1 MVDNTMDLWNNLS
14 QRIYQ
19 LNRKKKEIFFDKV
32 YSLSEI
38 HKYKPVIHNY
48 ENETSKI
55 YIQYIVNLFQITEE
69 QAIILLN
76 RFNGNVYLTIVFS

>member
-1 MVDNTMDLWNNLS
+1 MDLWNNLS

-19 LNRKKKEIFFDKV
+19 LNREKKKYFFDKV

-38 HKYKPVIHNY
+38 HKYKPMIHNY

-55 YIQYIVNLFQITEE
+55 YIQYIVDLFQITEE

-76 RFNGNVYLTIVFS
+76 RFNGNVYFTIIFS

>member
-1 MVDNTMDLWNNLS
+1 MDLWNNLS

>member
-1 MVDNTMDLWNNLS
+1 MDLWNNLS

-19 LNRKKKEIFFDKV
+19 LNREKKKYFFDKV

-55 YIQYIVNLFQITEE
+55 YIQYIVDLFQITEE

-76 RFNGNVYLTIVFS
+76 RFNGNVYLTILFS

>member
-32 YSLSEI
+32 YSLLKI

-55 YIQYIVNLFQITEE
+55 YIQYIVDLFQITEE

>member
-1 MVDNTMDLWNNLS
+1 MDLWNNLS

-19 LNRKKKEIFFDKV
+19 LNREKKNYFFDKV

-55 YIQYIVNLFQITEE
+55 YIQYIVDLFQITEE

-76 RFNGNVYLTIVFS
+76 RFNGNVYLTILFS

>member
-1 MVDNTMDLWNNLS
+1 MDVWNNLS

-55 YIQYIVNLFQITEE
+55 YIQYIVDLFQFFH
-69 QAIILLN
+69 N
-76 RFNGNVYLTIVFS
+76 LTF